1 MATIPSKPGMFSYL
15 SPEER
20 VPATH
25 PLRPIRQY
33 VDTALTALS
42 PQLARCMP
50 DTGRPSIAPE
60 KLLRALLLQVL
71 YSLRSERLLMEQLE
85 YNLLFRWFVGL
96 DLDAPVWDVTVFT
109 KNRDRLL
116 AGQVATAFF
125 EQVLAQAKAHRLLS
139 DEHFTVDGT
148 LIEAWAGQ
156 KSFKQK
162 TDAAPVPPPDDP
174 GNPSVDFRGE
184 RRTNAT
190 HASTTDP
197 EARLY
202 KKAAGQEAKLC
213 FLGHVLMENRHGLVV
228 NTRLTQATGTAERE
242 AALALLRERPGRQR
256 VTLGGDKNYD
266 TQAFVQDL
274 RALQVTPHVAQH
286 TTNRASAIDGRT
298 TRHPGYAVS
307 QQKRKR
313 VEEIFGWLKTVG
325 LLRKVKLRGVRRVGW
340 LFTFAAA
347 VVQPGADAQSRGG
360 RRMSRHDPAARTVAP
375 SRPPRWDA
383 TPSRMGV
390 DGSYDWAVSM
400 TKCKKRSM
408 MLPEI
413 ERIRGEQ
420 LCGTFEA
427 QRLAWPSIQLP
438 GNRIQLFLREAT
450 QVAAL
455 GQILPQQA
463 VGVLVDA
470 ALPGTVRIGEV
481 DFHPGGFRQPVMRC
495 HFPALIVRQ
504 RQTPLRLDP
513 IQHMTESAQRRLS
526 TGVVHPG
533 QYREQGGALHQRPD
547 SRAVLRPLD
556 EITFPVPRISRA
568 STSGGRA

>member
-1 MATIPSKPGMFSYL
+1 MRGHDTQQAGMFSYL

-20 VPATH
+20 VPVTH
-25 PLRPIRQY
+25 PLRPIRHY
-33 VDTALTALS
+33 VDTALVALS
-42 PQLARCMP
+42 PQLAKLYAH
-50 DTGRPSIAPE
+50 TGRPSIAPE

-71 YSLRSERLLMEQLE
+71 YSLRSERLLMEELQ

-116 AGQVATAFF
+116 AGAVATAFF
-125 EQVLAQAKAHRLLS
+125 EQVLAQAKTHRLLS

-162 TDAAPVPPPDDP
+162 TEATPVPPPDDP

-228 NTRLTQATGTAERE
+228 NTRLTPATGTAERE
-242 AALALLRERPGRQR
+242 AAIALLDARPTTRR
-256 VTLGGDKNYD
+256 ITLGGDKNYD
-266 TQAFVQDL
+266 THQFVQDL
-274 RALQVTPHVAQH
+274 RALQITPHVAQH

-298 TRHPGYAVS
+298 TRHPGYTVS

-325 LLRKVKLRGVRRVGW
+325 LLRKVKLRGVQRVGW

-347 VVQPGADAQSRGG
+347 VYNLV
-360 RRMSRHDPAARTVAP
+360 RMRNLVEAAT
-375 SRPPRWDA
+375 
-383 TPSRMGV
+383 
-390 DGSYDWAVSM
+390 
-400 TKCKKRSM
+400 
-408 MLPEI
+408 
-413 ERIRGEQ
+413 
-420 LCGTFEA
+420 
-427 QRLAWPSIQLP
+427 
-438 GNRIQLFLREAT
+438 
-450 QVAAL
+450 
-455 GQILPQQA
+455 
-463 VGVLVDA
+463 
-470 ALPGTVRIGEV
+470 
-481 DFHPGGFRQPVMRC
+481 
-495 HFPALIVRQ
+495 
-504 RQTPLRLDP
+504 
-513 IQHMTESAQRRLS
+513 
-526 TGVVHPG
+526 
-533 QYREQGGALHQRPD
+533 
-547 SRAVLRPLD
+547 
-556 EITFPVPRISRA
+556 
-568 STSGGRA
+568 

>member
-1 MATIPSKPGMFSYL
+1 MRGQDTQQAGMFSYL

-25 PLRPIRQY
+25 PLRPIRHY

-42 PQLARCMP
+42 PQLERLYAR
-50 DTGRPSIAPE
+50 TGRPSIAPE

-71 YSLRSERLLMEQLE
+71 YSLRSERLLMEELQ

-116 AGQVATAFF
+116 AGEVATAFF
-125 EQVLAQAKAHRLLS
+125 EQVLAQAKAQRLLS

-156 KSFKQK
+156 KSFKPK
-162 TDAAPVPPPDDP
+162 TAAAPMPPPDDP

-184 RRTNAT
+184 RRRNAT
-190 HASTTDP
+190 HTSTTDP

-228 NTRLTQATGTAERE
+228 NTRLTPATGTAERE
-242 AALALLRERPGRQR
+242 AAIALLPDRPLTRR
-256 VTLGGDKNYD
+256 ITLGGDKNYD

-274 RALQVTPHVAQH
+274 RAVQITPHVAQH
-286 TTNRASAIDGRT
+286 TTNRTSAIDRRT

-347 VVQPGADAQSRGG
+347 VYNLV
-360 RRMSRHDPAARTVAP
+360 RMRNLVEAAT
-375 SRPPRWDA
+375 
-383 TPSRMGV
+383 
-390 DGSYDWAVSM
+390 
-400 TKCKKRSM
+400 
-408 MLPEI
+408 
-413 ERIRGEQ
+413 
-420 LCGTFEA
+420 
-427 QRLAWPSIQLP
+427 
-438 GNRIQLFLREAT
+438 
-450 QVAAL
+450 
-455 GQILPQQA
+455 
-463 VGVLVDA
+463 
-470 ALPGTVRIGEV
+470 
-481 DFHPGGFRQPVMRC
+481 
-495 HFPALIVRQ
+495 
-504 RQTPLRLDP
+504 
-513 IQHMTESAQRRLS
+513 
-526 TGVVHPG
+526 
-533 QYREQGGALHQRPD
+533 
-547 SRAVLRPLD
+547 
-556 EITFPVPRISRA
+556 
-568 STSGGRA
+568 